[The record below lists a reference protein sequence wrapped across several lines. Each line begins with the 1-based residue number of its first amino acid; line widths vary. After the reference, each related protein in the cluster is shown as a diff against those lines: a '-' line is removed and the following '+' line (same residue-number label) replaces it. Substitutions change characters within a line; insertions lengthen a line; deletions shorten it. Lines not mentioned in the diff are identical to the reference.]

1 MDDDDIRDL
10 FSSLGP
16 IVIKRLFGGKGIYH
30 DGLIIAIEYRDEIL
44 LKADEI
50 SAPFFE
56 EAGCV
61 QWTYAGK
68 NRSKPVAM
76 PYWSIPGDALDDPD
90 IMAEWARRAYEA
102 AMRSRK

>member
-16 IVIKRLFGGKGIYH
+16 IAIKRLFGGKGIYR
-30 DGLIIAIEYRDEIL
+30 DGLIIAIEYSGEIL
-44 LKADEI
+44 LKADAV
-50 SAPFFE
+50 SAPLFE
-56 EAGCV
+56 EAGCT
-61 QWTYAGK
+61 QWTYTGK
-68 NRSKPVAM
+68 NRSKPVVM

-102 AMRSRK
+102 AVRSGK

>member
-1 MDDDDIRDL
+1 MDNDDIRDL

-50 SAPFFE
+50 TAPFFE
-56 EAGCV
+56 KAGCT

-68 NRSKPVAM
+68 NPSKPVAM

-102 AMRSRK
+102 AVRTRK

>member
-1 MDDDDIRDL
+1 MDNDDIRDL

-16 IVIKRLFGGKGIYH
+16 IAIKRLFGGKGIYF
-30 DGLIIAIEYRDEIL
+30 DGLIIAIEFRDEIL

-50 SAPFFE
+50 SAPFFK
-56 EAGCV
+56 EAGCI

-76 PYWSIPGDALDDPD
+76 PYWSLPEDALDDPD
-90 IMAEWARRAYEA
+90 IMTEWASRAWQA
-102 AMRSRK
+102 AVRSRK